1 VLARSKLVWKRLRP
15 ELISVMFG
23 VRFWSRLWTAMIETR
38 AAQAEIVNGTA
49 DTGSL

>member
-1 VLARSKLVWKRLRP
+1 VLALLKLVWERLRP
-15 ELISVMFG
+15 ELISVLFS
-23 VRFWSRLWTAMIETR
+23 VRFWSRLWKAMIETR